1 MPARVIPTR
10 RHLADVVDFD
20 PAASQELDSI
30 PVRERVALMH
40 AREKLVA
47 LGARLPFPH
56 QSDVR
61 GAPRLRELRPRAGR
75 SPWRGIYAW
84 VQGRFVVLS
93 VGPEA
98 EQDPR
103 GYARSVAQAYERLAQ
118 MEGDVGAA
126 GEDHPRR

>member
-1 MPARVIPTR
+1 
-10 RHLADVVDFD
+10 
-20 PAASQELDSI
+20 
-30 PVRERVALMH
+30 MH
-40 AREKLVA
+40 SREKLVA
-47 LGARLPFPH
+47 LGARLQFPH

-84 VQGRFVVLS
+84 AQGRFVILS

-98 EQDPR
+98 VQDPR

-118 MEGDVGAA
+118 IERDVD
-126 GEDHPRR
+126 GESEEHPRR